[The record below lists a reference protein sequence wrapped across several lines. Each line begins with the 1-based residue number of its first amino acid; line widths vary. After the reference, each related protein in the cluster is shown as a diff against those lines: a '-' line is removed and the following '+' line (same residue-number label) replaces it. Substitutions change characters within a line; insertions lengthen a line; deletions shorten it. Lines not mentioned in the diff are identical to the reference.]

1 MWIATVD
8 QVAAI
13 ANRVPPRYRALV
25 LVAAF
30 GGLRW
35 GELVGLRRKRVDL
48 ERGTVTVAEQL
59 LEVNGAFS
67 VGPPKSAAVA
77 APSPCPPSWSRPWP
91 STWRATRPSR
101 RRRSSS

>member
-1 MWIATVD
+1 MRIATVD

-13 ANRVPPRYRALV
+13 ANRVPSRYRALV

-35 GELVGLRRKRVDL
+35 GELAGLRRKRVDL

-59 LEVNGAFS
+59 LEVNGNLS
-67 VGPPKSAAVA
+67 VGPPKSAAGRRTIVLPA
-77 APSPCPPSWSRPWP
+77 VVVKAWP
-91 STWRATRPSR
+91 STWRATRPSH
-101 RRRSSS
+101 RRRSCS